1 MLVILPVN
9 YKTGAVQA
17 GLASEHPLSSS
28 TCSRDCCA
36 LGLGLSR
43 ALPQWAQS
51 PGQSTAFSLMSS
63 PPPTKRLLQK
73 ASFEGRIQVD
83 REGPGS
89 SATCSNDRQAL
100 IQSENWGLGLWP
112 SVCWWLRRTKCW
124 VMPASSLQ
132 ESGAGCCFLLHICK
146 ATTDFWIL
154 SSVRWFGEIMLE
166 HPPGPRSFAS
176 KIYRENSK
184 LEGHWR

>member
-17 GLASEHPLSSS
+17 GLASEHPLSPS

-36 LGLGLSR
+36 LWLGLSR

-100 IQSENWGLGLWP
+100 IESANWGLRLWP
-112 SVCWWLRRTKCW
+112 SVDGSGEPDAEWCLPIPCRGQAQAAASFCTFARPWLTY
-124 VMPASSLQ
+124 
-132 ESGAGCCFLLHICK
+132 G
-146 ATTDFWIL
+146 
-154 SSVRWFGEIMLE
+154 SSVV
-166 HPPGPRSFAS
+166 
-176 KIYRENSK
+176 
-184 LEGHWR
+184 

>member
-17 GLASEHPLSSS
+17 GLASEHPLSPS

-89 SATCSNDRQAL
+89 SAACSNDRQAL
-100 IQSENWGLGLWP
+100 IESATL
-112 SVCWWLRRTKCW
+112 CWWLRRTRCW
-124 VMPASSLQ
+124 VMPANSLQ
-132 ESGAGCCFLLHICK
+132 GSGAGCCFLLQVCK
-146 ATTDFWIL
+146 AMADLWIL
-154 SSVRWFGEIMLE
+154 SGIRWFGEIM
-166 HPPGPRSFAS
+166 
-176 KIYRENSK
+176 
-184 LEGHWR
+184 